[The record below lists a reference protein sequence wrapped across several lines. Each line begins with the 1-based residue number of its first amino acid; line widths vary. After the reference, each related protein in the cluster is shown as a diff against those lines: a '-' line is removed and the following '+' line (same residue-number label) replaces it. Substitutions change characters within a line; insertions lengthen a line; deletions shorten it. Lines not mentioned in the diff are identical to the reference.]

1 MNDRLLDRETLANAF
16 AALNDELRRA
26 GVRADVYVF
35 GGAAMILAYGV
46 ERATRDVD
54 AVFEPHG
61 PVIEAAQRVADREGL
76 PRWWLNEQASAY
88 LPSSPDDQA
97 APVWDGSHLRVAGAS
112 LEQMVALKAV
122 AARAQDLDDLRVLA
136 SQLGL
141 ASAQD
146 VFNIVDRVFPG
157 DSLGGRKRLLIE
169 DLFPER

>member
-1 MNDRLLDRETLANAF
+1 MNDRLLDREALANAF
-16 AALNDELRRA
+16 AALNDELRGA

-61 PVIEAAQRVADREGL
+61 PVIEAARRVADRQGL
-76 PRWWLNEQASAY
+76 PQWWLNEQASAY

-112 LEQMVALKAV
+112 GEHMVALKAV

-141 ASAQD
+141 ASAPD
-146 VFNIVDRVFPG
+146 VFDIVTRVFPDDPLG
-157 DSLGGRKRLLIE
+157 DRKRLMIE
-169 DLFPER
+169 DLFPKR